1 MSEAARQASVDRRP
15 CYRDCY
21 IAFVD
26 LLGFSKCVERS
37 ADDLSALGAL
47 AEMLSEAAELRGSEH
62 GRRPVHY
69 GADGCVTAE
78 PEQRWHLQVRSFSD
92 SVALF
97 IPEESHALAQLLSSV
112 RFLHDCA
119 LRLDLSLRG
128 AVTLG
133 EMYWNEAWSRDAEP
147 VQKRDT
153 ETGGEVVYE
162 RGAPSNAAITL
173 GPGLVQAHEL
183 ESEVAIYPRVVLS
196 PELMAYL
203 RERAVCTGELPT
215 GKRHPALH
223 PVPLRRSTGDGA
235 SSLLDFIRADRDGV
249 AFLDLLHPDIPRADT
264 QRIVRE
270 VLADGRVQ
278 LRWERDG
285 LTAAEFMA
293 RVRSTIDAWV
303 QGGGAPRVR
312 AKHLWLANYFNEHA
326 AAYGLAPIPL
336 RW

>member
-21 IAFVD
+21 VAFVD
-26 LLGFSKCVERS
+26 LLGFSRFVERS
-37 ADDLSALGAL
+37 VDDPSALGAL
-47 AEMLSEAAELRGSEH
+47 AEMLSEAAELPGSEH
-62 GRRPVHY
+62 SRRPVHY
-69 GADGCVTAE
+69 GADGRVTAA

-97 IPEESHALAQLLSSV
+97 IPEESHALACLLSSV
-112 RFLHDCA
+112 RYLHDCA
-119 LRLDLSLRG
+119 LRLDLSMRG

-133 EMYWNEAWSRDAEP
+133 EMYWNEAWSTDAEP
-147 VQKRDT
+147 VRKRDT
-153 ETGGEVVYE
+153 ETGGEVAYE
-162 RGAPSNAAITL
+162 RGAPPNAAITL

-203 RERAVCTGELPT
+203 RERAVGTGEVPT

-223 PVPLRRSTGDGA
+223 PVPLRRPTGDGA

-249 AFLDLLHPDIPRADT
+249 AFLDLLHPDILRADT

-270 VLADGRVQ
+270 PLSDGQVR
-278 LRWERDG
+278 LRWERDK
-285 LTAAEFMA
+285 LTPEDFMA
-293 RVRSTIDAWV
+293 HVRSTIDAWV
-303 QGGGAPRVR
+303 QHGGSPKVR
-312 AKHLWLANYFNEHA
+312 AKHSWLANYFNERA
-326 AAYGLAPIPL
+326 PAYGLDPIPL